1 MKTLKQLYLESVNEA
16 KTVTTAEEIIE
27 DVDKIK
33 QIDDIDFEK
42 SKNQLVIKYTTESG
56 KKVKLIVGYNKF
68 QDWFFKN
75 IDDLGD
81 IFMSFAVEFLKTSKP
96 KDIENLEEIVDLY
109 GNIMKDDDVPSNSTN
124 RMVGSSNKD
133 TDTIYRQSIQKAL
146 RFYTGNLGVGVVV
159 Y

>member
-1 MKTLKQLYLESVNEA
+1 MKTLRQLFNESINEA
-16 KTVTTAEEIIE
+16 VAASTATEIIE

-42 SKNQLVIKYTTESG
+42 SKNQLIIKYTTESG

-81 IFMSFAVEFLKTSKP
+81 IFLSFAVEFLKSSKP
-96 KDIENLEEIVDLY
+96 KEIESLEEIVDLY
-109 GNIMKDDDVPSNSTN
+109 GNIIPDTDMPNNSTN
-124 RMVGSSNKD
+124 RMVGTSNKD